1 MAGLYTISRDSMK
14 TISIGE
20 LDKLMDLAVSTNSG
34 EMTPTQAMTVPLC
47 FRAIDMIAG
56 AVSRMPYY
64 IEDQAEN
71 DVTEDNTPRYWAE
84 LMYKLAASLLLYD
97 SAYCLKEAN
106 AFGIDALYRFLP
118 SPLVD
123 YKLNPATN
131 DIAFF
136 TYQSGAKTEIIT
148 DYNKRLMYWWWPN
161 LQSEV
166 GPGKGPRNAA
176 MGDVGLAWN
185 LTKFAE
191 MYFKRGGFP
200 LTILSVEGNVPDQ
213 DKILSWWNSM
223 IAGVRRAFRA
233 ILLTNK
239 IKPNVIGSN
248 IKDTIAPELYDQAAT
263 NVAIAFGIP
272 ISKFIDSLKYGN
284 ATIENDFTFLTDTIV
299 PLASRIYEQWN
310 ERVYEPQ
317 GLKIEI
323 WPEKLEAFQSYQLKQ
338 AAAVVPLVGGPVLNT
353 KEGRELLGYEAPAEK
368 AKGTADQTEESA
380 QKVVFNGAQLQ
391 AASDIVIKVASGEIP
406 RDSGIS
412 MLVSFFGMT
421 AQQAEQIIGSAGNG
435 FESSANKPPAIVE
448 SPVNNN
454 AAPDQS
460 VTQETQDRDDAIEN
474 ERKALK
480 RYAHNRLNDGK
491 PFKFRSDVIGL
502 PEIEAVKALTTHDEI
517 DALNLAAVKRE
528 YSASDIAALL
538 EMAIKTAEALSH
550 G

>member
-1 MAGLYTISRDSMK
+1 MAGLYTVSVNSTK
-14 TISIGE
+14 TISLGE
-20 LDKLMDLAVSTNSG
+20 LDQLMDLAVGMKGG
-34 EMTPTQAMTVPLC
+34 EMTPTQALTVPLC

-71 DVTEDNTPRYWAE
+71 DVTEDNTPRYWKE
-84 LMYKLAASLLLYD
+84 LMYKLSASLLLYD
-97 SAYCLKEAN
+97 SAYCLKESNEFGYN
-106 AFGIDALYRFLP
+106 AQYRFLP
-118 SPLVD
+118 SPLVN
-123 YKLNPATN
+123 YQLNPVTN
-131 DIAFF
+131 EIDYF
-136 TYQSGAKTEIIT
+136 TYQSGARLEYIR
-148 DYNKRLMYWWWPN
+148 DFDKRLMWWWWPN

-166 GPGKGPRNAA
+166 GPGIGPRDAA

-200 LTILSVEGNVPDQ
+200 LTILSVEGNVPDSE
-213 DKILSWWNSM
+213 KILSWWNSM

-239 IKPNVIGSN
+239 IDPKVIGSN
-248 IKDTIAPELYDQAAT
+248 IKDTIAPELFDQAAT

-284 ATIENDFTFLTDTIV
+284 ATVENDFTFLTDTVV
-299 PLASRIYEQWN
+299 PLANRIYEPWN

-338 AAAVVPLVGGPVLNT
+338 AQIIQPLVGKPIMSIN
-353 KEGRELLGYEAPAEK
+353 EGREIVGMNRIENDPRADEVLPAE
-368 AKGTADQTEESA
+368 QP
-380 QKVVFNGAQLQ
+380 AQLQ
-391 AASDIVIKVASGEIP
+391 AATQPDA
-406 RDSGIS
+406 
-412 MLVSFFGMT
+412 MT
-421 AQQAEQIIGSAGNG
+421 TD
-435 FESSANKPPAIVE
+435 
-448 SPVNNN
+448 NN

-480 RYAHNRLNDGK
+480 RYAHNRLRDGK
-491 PFKFRSDVIGL
+491 PFIFHSGVISQYEIGL
-502 PEIEAVKALTTHDEI
+502 IEDCETHEDI
-517 DALNLAAVKRE
+517 DALDIGLCVSVAKKLMRDDPDGFLMAEFREGFRRSKKSQQSNAEKRE
-528 YSASDIAALL
+528 YSANDIAALL
-538 EMAIKTAEALSH
+538 ERAIKTVEAMTP
-550 G
+550 